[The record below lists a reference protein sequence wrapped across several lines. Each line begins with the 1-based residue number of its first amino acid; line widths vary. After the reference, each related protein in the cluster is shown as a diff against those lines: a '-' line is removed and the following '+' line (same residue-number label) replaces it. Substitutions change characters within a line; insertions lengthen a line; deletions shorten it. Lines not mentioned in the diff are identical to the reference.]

1 MVDICKYICI
11 YKYKIHGDYY
21 CLLCVIDIYRCKK
34 FRGDIR
40 KLIYL
45 RYTACLI
52 AGVYKHTWLG
62 VNAPQN
68 AIE

>member
-21 CLLCVIDIYRCKK
+21 YLLCMCVKIYIYRVKK

-45 RYTACLI
+45 RYM
-52 AGVYKHTWLG
+52 V
-62 VNAPQN
+62 V
-68 AIE
+68 